1 MTTLDN
7 AYALLIGIGADLKAS
22 VTDATAIYN
31 VLADKTLCGYKEE
44 NIVLLT
50 EEKATKKGILEG
62 LDKLIEMTNDDSS
75 VLIFYS
81 GHGGRTPWKE
91 DKIIYWLQPNDHNS
105 ENQVYIDSVD
115 FRDKIAKM
123 KAKRL
128 VILMDCC
135 HAAGMTSQQNQASS
149 DSSLQSSSA
158 DENPEG
164 LVDNLGHNHQTVTIM
179 SSCRDEEL
187 SWIMEG
193 DINSLFTKCFIEAL
207 KADHKRFFEDEYVRL
222 TDAVNHIFAKVP
234 KVQPKQNP
242 FMNLKL
248 YDNFPLSYI
257 PESKRSKILPSPV
270 PESSPTVADPA
281 QASKD
286 PGEASVKKEVTSFR
300 ETENANNL
308 VLFIHGFSG
317 ESTDTF
323 GKIPELLMNDPRMDG
338 WDLKPIGYSP
348 QIKPELGKDI
358 WAASLDIKKIAMYL
372 ESCIKY
378 KFKKYDRIAIIAH
391 SLGGLVAQRAILN
404 LKTDQLNK
412 ICHLV
417 LLGTPSNGLD
427 SELIK
432 KEWNNKYAEM
442 SSDGEFITKLRADW
456 NEKFGKT
463 PPFKLKVAAAL
474 DDQYVEMESCFADFD
489 ESVCEM
495 VDGDHLRMVKP
506 DNEDDDCYN
515 LILSTLVEYGFFNQF
530 TDKEEINL
538 ALGKYDA
545 VIKSLLPRK
554 DELDANGLRQLIFAL
569 EGMDKGEEA
578 VEILENHP
586 VAKGNTDLMGILGGR
601 YKRSY
606 LKTFNRTDADKAIS
620 YYDKA
625 LKIATDRGD
634 HGQIY
639 YQAINLAFLH
649 LVTNNDSQKCVE
661 YAQIAKASA
670 ETEED
675 NLWKLATLGECYV
688 YFHEFDE
695 AKKYYLRAAALA
707 NIRQKLSIY
716 TNAHIGYQAW
726 MKGGFTKSDP
736 IQQETDEFL
745 RFLNQTFL
753 S

>member
-1 MTTLDN
+1 MKTLDN

-22 VTDATAIYN
+22 VEDANVIYN

-50 EEKATKKGILEG
+50 EEQATKQGILEG
-62 LDKLIEMTNDDSS
+62 LDKMIDMTNDDSS

-81 GHGGRTPWKE
+81 GHGGRTPWN
-91 DKIIYWLQPNDHNS
+91 DKVIYWLQPNDHNE
-105 ENQVYIDSVD
+105 ENKVYIDSVD
-115 FRDKIAKM
+115 FRNKINQM
-123 KAKRL
+123 KAKRM

-135 HAAGMTSQQNQASS
+135 HAAGMTNRQDQVSS
-149 DSSLQSSSA
+149 DSSLQTSVV

-164 LVDNLGHNHQTVTIM
+164 LVDNLGQDHQTVTIM
-179 SSCRDEEL
+179 SSCRDDEK
-187 SWIMEG
+187 SWILPG
-193 DINSLFTKCFIEAL
+193 QVNSLFTQCFIEAL
-207 KADHKRFFEDEYVRL
+207 KGGNRRFYEDEYVRL
-222 TDAVNHIFAKVP
+222 TDAVNYIFDQVP
-234 KVQPKQNP
+234 KRKPVQNP

-248 YDNFPLSYI
+248 YDNFALSFI
-257 PESKRSKILPSPV
+257 PESRRSQILPPPTPVVEGSSSDAPKSSGEDTSP
-270 PESSPTVADPA
+270 
-281 QASKD
+281 
-286 PGEASVKKEVTSFR
+286 KEVTFWR

-317 ESTDTF
+317 EATDTF
-323 GKIPELLMNDPRMDG
+323 GKIPQLLMEDPQMNG

-348 QIKPELGKDI
+348 KVKPELGKDI

-378 KFKKYDRIAIIAH
+378 KFKKYDRIAIVAH
-391 SLGGLVAQRAILN
+391 SLGGLVAQRALLN
-404 LKTDQLNK
+404 LKGEQLNK

-427 SELIK
+427 KELIK
-432 KEWNNKYAEM
+432 KEWHNKHAEM

-456 NEKFGKT
+456 NEKFGKR
-463 PPFKLKVAAAL
+463 PPFKLRVAAAL
-474 DDQYVEMESCFADFD
+474 DDQYVDMDSCFADFD
-489 ESVCEM
+489 EDVCEM

-506 DNEDDDCYN
+506 KDRDDDCYN

-538 ALGKYDA
+538 AMGKYDA
-545 VIKSLLPRK
+545 VVKSLLPRK

-569 EGMDKGEEA
+569 EGMSRSEEA
-578 VEILENHP
+578 IDILENHP

-601 YKRSY
+601 FKRSY
-606 LKTFNRTDADKAIS
+606 LKTFKKGDADKAIS
-620 YYDKA
+620 YYSNA
-625 LKIATDRGD
+625 LEIATERKD

-639 YQAINLAFLH
+639 YQAINLAFLY
-649 LVTNNDSQKCVE
+649 LVAYNDNTKCMD
-661 YAQIAKASA
+661 YAQIARDSA

-688 YFHEFDE
+688 YFHGFDE
-695 AKKYYLRAAALA
+695 AKKYYLKAAALA
-707 NIRQKLSIY
+707 NVRQKLSIY
-716 TNAHIGYQAW
+716 TNAHTGYQAW
-726 MKGGFTKSDP
+726 MAGGFTKSGP
-736 IQQETDEFL
+736 LQQETDDFL